1 MIYIGTTRYNS
12 TTLAE
17 RNKWLKKK
25 NWDGCVYG
33 LDKKLPETIP
43 DYQWCYIIEMVNDIN
58 QIAGIG
64 YIKNEYCPLF
74 RSRIYTEEHYNMHVY
89 KGKKYIPRNKLLK
102 KYPKTIEYLEQILFK
117 DISKTNLG
125 AVTNVSDHYT
135 IFNLTGSNIFEILS
149 KGSPF
154 NFDSEIFG
162 DNKVIQT
169 ILNHVDVTIHRK
181 SKEDVDLY
189 VRRSF
194 SDHLWAWIKD
204 SSRFI

>member
-1 MIYIGTTRYNS
+1 M
-12 TTLAE
+12 
-17 RNKWLKKK
+17 
-25 NWDGCVYG
+25 
-33 LDKKLPETIP
+33 
-43 DYQWCYIIEMVNDIN
+43 
-58 QIAGIG
+58 
-64 YIKNEYCPLF
+64 
-74 RSRIYTEEHYNMHVY
+74 
-89 KGKKYIPRNKLLK
+89 
-102 KYPKTIEYLEQILFK
+102 
-117 DISKTNLG
+117 DISKKNLG

-154 NFDSEIFG
+154 DFDSKTFG

-204 SSRFI
+204 SSRFA